1 MDRRI
6 VSVIPDDGDHRTIAS
21 HEAACIPIAGCTA
34 LESLGK
40 VGLPI
45 TNDDQ
50 VPDATVGEGKRLLII
65 GGAGGVG
72 SWCTQLARAN
82 YLHH

>member
-1 MDRRI
+1 MH
-6 VSVIPDDGDHRTIAS
+6 SNCS
-21 HEAACIPIAGCTA
+21 GCTA

-45 TNDDQ
+45 TNDDE

-72 SWCTQLARAN
+72 SWCTQGM
-82 YLHH
+82 